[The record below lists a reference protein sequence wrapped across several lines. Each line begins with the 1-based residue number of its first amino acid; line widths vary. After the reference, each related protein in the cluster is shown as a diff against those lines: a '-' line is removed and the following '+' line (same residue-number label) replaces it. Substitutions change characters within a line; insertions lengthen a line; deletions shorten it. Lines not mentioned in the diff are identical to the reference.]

1 MGSHETNSMSEQSP
15 DSQAKNDLEC
25 ESRKDAPL
33 ADPSYK
39 SVGAWLRF
47 VVPGAVGFGLDLWT
61 KAYMFPNGVTPA
73 LAGGVGRFARDQK
86 VLIPNVLVMQTTCN
100 QGAVFGILQGKVKF
114 FMLFSL
120 LALGMIIWVFA
131 TSRRKQR
138 WLQLALGLI
147 VAGALG
153 NWYDRAA
160 LGAVRDFLRF
170 TVWWYPF
177 IFNVAD
183 VLLCIGVPLLML
195 CWMFPK
201 EGAGKKVVKAGK

>member
-1 MGSHETNSMSEQSP
+1 MSDQGS
-15 DSQAKNDLEC
+15 DSAAKDDLEY
-25 ESRKDAPL
+25 ESRKDAVP

-47 VVPGAVGFGLDLWT
+47 LLPGVVGFGLDLWS
-61 KAYMFPNGVTPA
+61 KAYMFPNGVKPEA
-73 LAGGVGRFARDQK
+73 LGGVGRFARDPQ

-100 QGAVFGILQGKVKF
+100 QGAVFGIGQGKVKF
-114 FMLFSL
+114 FLLFSI
-120 LALGMIIWVFA
+120 LALGMITWVFA

-138 WLQLALGLI
+138 WMQLALGLI

-153 NWYDRAA
+153 NLYDRAA
-160 LGAVRDFLRF
+160 LGAVRDFMRF
-170 TVWWYPF
+170 TVSWYPF

-201 EGAGKKVVKAGK
+201 DAAGKKVKAEK